1 MFDQIGAYDA
11 KSRLAEL
18 LRRVQRGQRFTITV
32 RGKPVADLVPSELAR
47 PQDFSQAIEDMLN
60 FDRVKNI
67 DPTDVAAWVREGR
80 R

>member
-18 LRRVQRGQRFTITV
+18 LRRVQRGQRFTITL

-47 PQDFSQAIEDMLN
+47 PQDFTRAVEDMLN
-60 FDRVKNI
+60 FDRVKDV
-67 DPTDVAAWVREGR
+67 DPADVAAWVREGR